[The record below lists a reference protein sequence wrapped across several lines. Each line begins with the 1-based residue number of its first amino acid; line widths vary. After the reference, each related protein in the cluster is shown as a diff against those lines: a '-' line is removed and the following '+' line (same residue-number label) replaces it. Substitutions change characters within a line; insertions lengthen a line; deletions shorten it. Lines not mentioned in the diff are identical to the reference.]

1 MPGRKSGKYK
11 KTERRER
18 TAALIQKEEF
28 WTDLFANISK
38 GGSLSNACKMLDIP
52 HSTVWAQITARA
64 DLSASYAQAKS
75 ARADEITSRIE
86 QATEDVRLGDLDPHA
101 GRVVIDSYKWLAS
114 KYYPRM
120 YGEKQQI
127 DIQVR
132 DVNQQHLDE
141 VRKLSVINPAKE
153 LDMPEETDVNTNV
166 STVDEEGGSAGSHG

>member
-1 MPGRKSGKYK
+1 MPGRKKGFLNKPK
-11 KTERRER
+11 RRER
-18 TAALIQKEEF
+18 TKKIMEQDGF
-28 WTDLFANISK
+28 WEDLFANISK
-38 GGSLSNACKMLDIP
+38 GGSLSNACKILDIP
-52 HSTVWAQITARA
+52 YTAVWKEISART
-64 DLSASYAQAKS
+64 DLSASYARAKS
-75 ARADEITSRIE
+75 ARADEISARIE
-86 QATEDVRLGDLDPHA
+86 QATEDVRLGELDPHA

>member
-18 TAALIQKEEF
+18 TQILIKKEEF
-28 WTDLFANISK
+28 WEDLFASISK
-38 GGSLSNACKMLDIP
+38 GGSLSNACKILDIP
-52 HSTVWAQITARA
+52 YSAVWKEISSLA

-141 VRKLSVINPAKE
+141 VRKLSVINPSYDTIENAKKE
-153 LDMPEETDVNTNV
+153 Q
-166 STVDEEGGSAGSHG
+166 